1 LGINQKLHNKKHKQ
15 MKKLL
20 IVLAI
25 GTFAACNS
33 GSESTTTD
41 STAVDTSTMAPD
53 TSSSMMTDTSN
64 MMMSDTTHADSMK

>member
-1 LGINQKLHNKKHKQ
+1 

-33 GSESTTTD
+33 GTSSSTTD
-41 STAVDTSTMAPD
+41 STGTMGTDTTTGTMGTD
-53 TSSSMMTDTSN
+53 TGSSMMTDTS
-64 MMMSDTTHADSMK
+64 MHSMDTTHADTSK